1 MTEGNDMTEQGKTQP
16 EKGQTLSAQ
25 SPGLPEKGRNYQLTI
40 DDMSTEGKGIGR
52 IEGMAVFVD
61 GAVIGDVIRAELTK
75 LKKNYAFGRLTEI
88 LEPSALRVE
97 PLCSCAENCGG
108 CSLQS
113 MSYEGQLKWKKK
125 MVKDKLIRIG
135 GIENPVVHDTIGMES
150 PWRYRN
156 KAQFPVGGAV
166 AAARGPGKAA
176 GKAATVARQGKAAAA
191 AAAFDGVAVGFYQ
204 TKSHQV
210 VNCDQC
216 LIQSEPAEKLAQVL
230 REYMRT
236 DHVPA
241 YDEKTGKGLIRHLI
255 VKTAFGTGEVMAILV
270 INGKGLPNGEKLV
283 YMMDDAIDELVPDPV
298 TGVEFTLE
306 SVILNI
312 NKKKTSEIMGEDCIT
327 LAGKPTILEQAG
339 GLSFEISPMSF
350 YQVNPAQMVKLYDKA
365 LEYAGLTGQ
374 ETVLD
379 LYCGVGAIGLY
390 CAFQAKKVIGIESV
404 KSAVI
409 DANRN
414 AVINGI
420 VNAEFICGRA
430 EEELPKL
437 LEQGVKA
444 DVVILDPPR
453 AGCDPA
459 LLGAVVSA
467 GPSRIVYVSCDP
479 ATLAR
484 DIKILGEKGYR
495 FVEAQPVDMFPQTGH
510 VESIVLMTNSGLKGK

>member
-1 MTEGNDMTEQGKTQP
+1 MTGGNDMTEQGKIQL
-16 EKGQTLSAQ
+16 EKGQS
-25 SPGLPEKGRNYQLTI
+25 YQLTI
-40 DDMSTEGKGIGR
+40 DDMSSEGKGIGR
-52 IEGMAVFVD
+52 IEGLAVFVD
-61 GAVIGDVIRAELTK
+61 GAVVGDVIRAELTK
-75 LKKNYAFGRLTEI
+75 LKKNYGFGRLTEI
-88 LEPSALRVE
+88 LEPSALRVGA
-97 PLCSCAENCGG
+97 PCGCAEDCGG
-108 CSLQS
+108 CSLQA
-113 MSYEGQLKWKKK
+113 MSYEGQLKWKRK
-125 MVKDKLIRIG
+125 MVEDRLIRIG
-135 GIENPVVHDTIGMES
+135 GIENPVVHDTIGMET

-156 KAQFPVGGAV
+156 KAQFPVGEA
-166 AAARGPGKAA
+166 
-176 GKAATVARQGKAAAA
+176 
-191 AAAFDGVAVGFYQ
+191 AVGFYQ
-204 TKSHQV
+204 AKSHQV

-283 YMMDDAIDELVPDPV
+283 YMMDDAIDELAPDPV

-306 SVILNI
+306 SVVLNI
-312 NKKKTSEIMGEDCIT
+312 NKKKTSEIMGADCIT

-339 GLSFEISPMSF
+339 GLSFEISPTSF
-350 YQVNPAQMVKLYDKA
+350 YQVNPVQMIKLYDKA

-379 LYCGVGAIGLY
+379 LYCGVGIIGLY

-459 LLGAVVSA
+459 LLEAVASA
-467 GPSRIVYVSCDP
+467 DPSRIVYVSCDP

-495 FVEAQPVDMFPQTGH
+495 FAEAQPVDMFPQTGH
-510 VESIVLMTNSGLKGK
+510 VECVVGIQRIDS